1 MPIGIPLESRMS
13 TSMRPVVPEGD
24 QVLMIML
31 MIVSMLVFMLVSI
44 GTVRTL

>member
-13 TSMRPVVPEGD
+13 TSMRPVVPED

-31 MIVSMLVFMLVSI
+31 MIVSMLVFMLVSV
-44 GTVRTL
+44 GTVCAL